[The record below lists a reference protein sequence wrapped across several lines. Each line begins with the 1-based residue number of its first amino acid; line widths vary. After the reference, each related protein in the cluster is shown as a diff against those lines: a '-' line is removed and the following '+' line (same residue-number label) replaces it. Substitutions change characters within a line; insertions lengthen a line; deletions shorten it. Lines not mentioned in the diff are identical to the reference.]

1 MKIKK
6 YNNVGT
12 VLNPMTKSL
21 TEAKSIPLTH
31 TINCG
36 MVKLLCSA
44 QIKFHS

>member
-21 TEAKSIPLTH
+21 TGDQQMSSLT
-31 TINCG
+31 T
-36 MVKLLCSA
+36 KTT
-44 QIKFHS
+44 